1 MRSRILT
8 TALLSL
14 VAVAPPSFAQTAED
28 IVAKNLAAKGG
39 AEKWKSV
46 SSVKMTGKLT
56 AQGRDVSMTVYTK
69 RPNLMRQDIITPKGT
84 VVQGFDGVTA
94 WMLAPGAD
102 IPREITG
109 PQAEAARSG
118 ADFDGPLIDYAS
130 KGHKVELVGK
140 EKLGERDVYH
150 LKLTK
155 KDGNIER
162 YYMDAETGLEVKRV
176 AEMSGGGLKQALESE
191 LSNYKS
197 VEGMMIPHTI
207 KQSVDGSPVME
218 MTLEKVELN
227 APMSDDLFRM
237 SKK

>member
-1 MRSRILT
+1 MRSTLYSI
-8 TALLSL
+8 ALIGAL
-14 VAVAPPSFAQTAED
+14 AVPPPSFAQTAEE

-39 AEKWKSV
+39 AEKWRSV

-56 AQGRDVSMTVYTK
+56 AQGRDVAMTVYTK
-69 RPNLMRQDIITPKGT
+69 RPNLMRQDIVTPKGT
-84 VVQGFDGVTA
+84 VVQGFDGTTP

-130 KGHKVELVGK
+130 KGHKVELLGTEKVG
-140 EKLGERDVYH
+140 EKDAYH
-150 LKLTK
+150 LKLTR
-155 KDGNIER
+155 KDGGVER
-162 YYMDAETGLEVKRV
+162 YYIDAQTGLEIKRI
-176 AEMSGGGLKQALESE
+176 AEMGSGGGKQALESE
-191 LSNYKS
+191 LSNYKA
-197 VEGMMIPHTI
+197 VDGMMIPHTI
-207 KQSVDGSPVME
+207 KQSVNGMPVME

>member
-1 MRSRILT
+1 MRSTIST
-8 TALLSL
+8 IALLGAL
-14 VAVAPPSFAQTAED
+14 AVASPSFAQTAEQ
-28 IVAKNLAAKGG
+28 IVAMNLAAKGG
-39 AEKWKSV
+39 AEKWNSV

-56 AQGRDVSMTVYTK
+56 AQGRDVAMTVYTK
-69 RPNLMRQDIITPKGT
+69 RPNLMRQDIVTPKGT
-84 VVQGFDGVTA
+84 VVQGFDGTTP

-130 KGHKVELVGK
+130 KGHKVELLGK
-140 EKLGERDVYH
+140 EKVGERDTYH

-155 KDGNIER
+155 KDGNVER
-162 YYMDAETGLEVKRV
+162 YYIDALSGLEVKRI
-176 AEMSGGGLKQALESE
+176 AEMGSGGAKQALESE

-207 KQSVDGSPVME
+207 KQSVNGMAVME

-227 APMSDDLFRM
+227 APMNDDLFRM